1 MDAFTLIFV
10 AIALLGALA
19 WQCGADSRE
28 TWNLE
33 EIRRNQEWF
42 GRR

>member
-1 MDAFTLIFV
+1 MDAFTLIFL
-10 AIALLGALA
+10 AMALLGMLA
-19 WQCGADSRE
+19 WQYGADSRDSE
-28 TWNLE
+28 NLE